1 MWQHSQYYNQ
11 DICWKIWDSNLGRS
25 KRTISSTKYPDQ
37 LQHAPTL
44 ILKKNQSFFSGSKVA
59 GVDNLTTHIHLE
71 TSLKISAATPPQ
83 NLSASMEHSGTTLFY
98 LKLLPTYI
106 LLKRFFLV
114 LQRNHFTQY
123 ILLTFTLHDPFISSV
138 LNQLH

>member
-1 MWQHSQYYNQ
+1 MWQHSKYYDQ
-11 DICWKIWDSNLGRS
+11 DICWKIWGSNLGRS
-25 KRTISSTKYPDQ
+25 NRTISSPKYPDQ
-37 LQHAPTL
+37 LQHPPSL
-44 ILKKNQSFFSGSKVA
+44 LLKENQSFFSGSKVA
-59 GVDNLTTHIHLE
+59 MADSLTTHIHLE
-71 TSLKISAATPPQ
+71 SSLKISGATPPQ